1 MEMLLGVPL
10 FLFQNGKCRTDL
22 TRFACTFVF
31 LFMVRGCKG
40 LLIHAGAKVY
50 FKFQAVGTTE
60 HLPPTVEEQI
70 GRQRQDIGKTHKGRL
85 QDNGGGIS

>member
-1 MEMLLGVPL
+1 MQNRPDSFCLYFCVPL
-10 FLFQNGKCRTDL
+10 HG
-22 TRFACTFVF
+22 
-31 LFMVRGCKG
+31 KG

-85 QDNGGGIS
+85 QDNGGGISG